1 MRACALACA
10 CVCVH
15 GRACK
20 CACVH
25 ARAHARVCVRC
36 SDRPQP
42 SWACACVQERL
53 SARRPCGARRRDDGT
68 RRRRHA
74 RCFRWQ
80 CGARPSRAEPS
91 RARRRRRCCSAV
103 VTHQPQQAHP
113 VRALVHVQERADAV
127 PRPCGQHG
135 PAASACGPVRRHHHA
150 AGRSAGAAR
159 SRRAP
164 PGAHSAALR
173 GFSLFCLRR
182 AGWGLGRAFGLL
194 GVGRC
199 EPTVPVVEP
208 GLPERHARDGV
219 ELVARRA
226 RGEDRRV
233 DGDVRAQHVRPAP
246 PLLRRPPATLAGSGP
261 PVADRR
267 RCGCARAAH
276 GAGRLSPSRS
286 SVPPPPA
293 RIYIYMNIYIYTR
306 CRAAGCRRGGA
317 GAVGLSCPSIGG
329 RGAAAQMRTCSV
341 GSPRCTVRVTS
352 VVPSTYCAP
361 ESTRYLRV
369 CRDAHLEPPALGRP
383 PARPPART
391 RTPPPTALGRPPA
404 SQLALAILQR
414 PQRCA
419 VRPQSSG
426 GGPRDRCAPHG
437 GRARSAAAGPKRAHA
452 QATRAGKRAAH
463 VVPVERRRSRS
474 ARLVVDDRGIRA
486 HLHTHGMVSHTARYP
501 TRHEPADR
509 GHMAVSPSTY
519 ARTQH
524 APRARARAQTAACTL
539 ARSRETR
546 SRGAHSGRGGS
557 ARECDG
563 GWE

>member
-1 MRACALACA
+1 MRP
-10 CVCVH
+10 
-15 GRACK
+15 R
-20 CACVH
+20 
-25 ARAHARVCVRC
+25 
-36 SDRPQP
+36 
-42 SWACACVQERL
+42 
-53 SARRPCGARRRDDGT
+53 SARRR
-68 RRRRHA
+68 
-74 RCFRWQ
+74 
-80 CGARPSRAEPS
+80 
-91 RARRRRRCCSAV
+91 
-103 VTHQPQQAHP
+103 
-113 VRALVHVQERADAV
+113 
-127 PRPCGQHG
+127 
-135 PAASACGPVRRHHHA
+135 
-150 AGRSAGAAR
+150 
-159 SRRAP
+159 
-164 PGAHSAALR
+164 AALP
-173 GFSLFCLRR
+173 FP
-182 AGWGLGRAFGLL
+182 LL
-194 GVGRC
+194 
-199 EPTVPVVEP
+199 
-208 GLPERHARDGV
+208 
-219 ELVARRA
+219 
-226 RGEDRRV
+226 
-233 DGDVRAQHVRPAP
+233 RPAP
-246 PLLRRPPATLAGSGP
+246 
-261 PVADRR
+261 
-267 RCGCARAAH
+267 ARSH
-276 GAGRLSPSRS
+276 
-286 SVPPPPA
+286 
-293 RIYIYMNIYIYTR
+293 IYLYKYIYTHPLQ
-306 CRAAGCRRGGA
+306 GCGLPARWGRGG
-317 GAVGLSCPSIGG
+317 GPILPIG
-329 RGAAAQMRTCSV
+329 RGAAAQIRTCSV

-369 CRDAHLEPPALGRP
+369 GRAAHLEPPALGRP

-404 SQLALAILQR
+404 RQLALAILQR

-426 GGPRDRCAPHG
+426 GGRRDRCAPHG

-524 APRARARAQTAACTL
+524 APRARARAQTAACML